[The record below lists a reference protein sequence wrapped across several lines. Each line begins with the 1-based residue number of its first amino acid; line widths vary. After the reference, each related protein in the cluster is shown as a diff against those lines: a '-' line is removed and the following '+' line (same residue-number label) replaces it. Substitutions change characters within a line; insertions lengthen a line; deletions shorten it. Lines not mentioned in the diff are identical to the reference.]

1 MERETGSLE
10 YARRQIARI
19 NVRRMRIYL
28 PILALVH
35 IVHIG
40 VFWAAHSMEGWALHI
55 VLAHGAG
62 AIFSSVLYLLVRFH
76 PGSGRRK
83 ALSIIVFYLSLGNAV
98 ALIDQQITSAITP
111 YLVATIGLGLGLL
124 VDYRIT
130 LPLYLINYALFLTGL
145 NHLIGNREL
154 GMSVALNALTITA
167 LGWTLGVIFWR
178 FNLKMAIQKH
188 TISQQTVRTR
198 KVNRSLRQTIA
209 SRQRI
214 FSIIAH
220 DLRAPISTS
229 AMALERLDQDWES
242 ISNDEKR
249 LVVSRQANA
258 LKHSFELLE
267 DMLQWSGRGEGG
279 LPFKPR
285 IVDLM
290 NLYLETE
297 KGFQEMARKGRVT
310 LSVSIDSGLRV
321 YADYSMLQAVL
332 RNLLSNAIKHSPEK
346 GVVEFIAYAREKQAN
361 LKIKDEG
368 PGLSPEMQDAIHR
381 GNVDAMSSISASK
394 SAGIGLSIVRDFL
407 EFHGAGLDIDSPPS
421 GGAVFSFSLP
431 LPPETNEPAY

>member
-1 MERETGSLE
+1 
-10 YARRQIARI
+10 
-19 NVRRMRIYL
+19 MRIYL
-28 PILALVH
+28 PILSVVH

-40 VFWAAHSMEGWALHI
+40 VFFLAHSMQGWALHI

-62 AIFSSVLYLLVRFH
+62 AIFSFALYLLVRFR

-83 ALSIIVFYLSLGNAV
+83 ALAVIVFYLALGNAV

-124 VDYRIT
+124 VDFRIT
-130 LPLYLINYALFLTGL
+130 LPLYLINYAFFLTGL
-145 NHLIGNREL
+145 TQLATTREL

-178 FNLKMAIQKH
+178 FNVKMAIQKH

-198 KVNRSLRQTIA
+198 KANISLRQTIA

-229 AMALERLDQDWES
+229 AMALERLHQEWEA
-242 ISNDEKR
+242 IPNEEKR
-249 LVVSRQANA
+249 LVVGRQANA
-258 LKHSFELLE
+258 LNHSFELLE

-285 IVDLM
+285 IIDLM
-290 NLYLETE
+290 SLYLETE

-321 YADYSMLQAVL
+321 YADYSMLQAIL
-332 RNLLSNAIKHSPEK
+332 RNLLSNAIKHSPER
-346 GVVEFIAYAREKQAN
+346 GVVEFIAYCKESQAS

-368 PGLSPEMQDAIHR
+368 LGLSPEMQDAIRR
-381 GNVDAMSSISASK
+381 GNVEAISAISG
-394 SAGIGLSIVRDFL
+394 SQNAGIGLRIVRDFL
-407 EFHGAGLDIDSPPS
+407 EFHGADLDVDSPAS
-421 GGAVFSFSLP
+421 GGATFYFCLP
-431 LPPETNEPAY
+431 LPPETTEPAY